1 MVRQNI
7 ILKRVALKK
16 VALKNCFSES
26 KPDAGFAGRSHDSA
40 PLA

>member
-1 MVRQNI
+1 MVRLENI
-7 ILKRVALKK
+7 ILKK

-26 KPDAGFAGRSHDSA
+26 KPDAGFAGRSHDST

>member
-7 ILKRVALKK
+7 ILKK
-16 VALKNCFSES
+16 VALKNYLGES
-26 KPDAGFAGRSHDSA
+26 KPAADFAGRNHDST